1 MLLLSLKSVKVKNVL
16 PFFHSIQY
24 MQGCKMATLVFVKLP
39 SELQT
44 ENARTQNVG
53 RLLFMLKANRNILLY
68 F

>member
-1 MLLLSLKSVKVKNVL
+1 
-16 PFFHSIQY
+16 
-24 MQGCKMATLVFVKLP
+24 MATLVFVKLP

>member
-39 SELQT
+39 SE
-44 ENARTQNVG
+44 NARTQNVG